1 MTMDYKASVNAPDPI
16 MPSEIP
22 DVHIDYKGL
31 IDYAN
36 EKGVAVSELSKE
48 EKNQFVHDFDE
59 IKEQNIKQQKIGQQ
73 IMAVRMIQNENKK
86 QSSSGLTIEMLC
98 QGMACSQ
105 EEVKKLVD
113 YTMSFD
119 RRFIAD
125 EVVKLCQKKELI
137 DFSPEEICYYTWFL
151 QMFGPQCIDK
161 ESVHQISDKPDMVN
175 TMYLK
180 KFTYSIPKSVGDKN
194 KFMKKLEVCQQYL
207 QNSISVAQKDG
218 IKEEVIQQMMH

>member
-125 EVVKLCQKKELI
+125 EVVTDSAVRRLLFLQKKYAIIPGFCKCSGLNALI
-137 DFSPEEICYYTWFL
+137 KS
-151 QMFGPQCIDK
+151 QCTRFPINR
-161 ESVHQISDKPDMVN
+161 IW
-175 TMYLK
+175 
-180 KFTYSIPKSVGDKN
+180 
-194 KFMKKLEVCQQYL
+194 
-207 QNSISVAQKDG
+207 
-218 IKEEVIQQMMH
+218 

>member
-1 MTMDYKASVNAPDPI
+1 
-16 MPSEIP
+16 
-22 DVHIDYKGL
+22 
-31 IDYAN
+31 
-36 EKGVAVSELSKE
+36 
-48 EKNQFVHDFDE
+48 
-59 IKEQNIKQQKIGQQ
+59 
-73 IMAVRMIQNENKK
+73 
-86 QSSSGLTIEMLC
+86 
-98 QGMACSQ
+98 MACSQ

-125 EVVKLCQKKELI
+125 EVVKLCQKEKLI
-137 DFSPEEICYYTWFL
+137 DYSPEEICYYTWFL

-194 KFMKKLEVCQQYL
+194 KFMKILEVCQQYL
-207 QNSISVAQKDG
+207 QNSISVAKKDG
-218 IKEEVIQQMMH
+218 IKEEVNGKFVLTSDAPPEAKRSFAEWNKPRKITLRHLLRTIRAKLFENMKFEK

>member
-125 EVVKLCQKKELI
+125 L
-137 DFSPEEICYYTWFL
+137 S
-151 QMFGPQCIDK
+151 QMR
-161 ESVHQISDKPDMVN
+161 
-175 TMYLK
+175 
-180 KFTYSIPKSVGDKN
+180 
-194 KFMKKLEVCQQYL
+194 
-207 QNSISVAQKDG
+207 
-218 IKEEVIQQMMH
+218 

>member
-1 MTMDYKASVNAPDPI
+1 MCDYKLAGEFKISQEN
-16 MPSEIP
+16 
-22 DVHIDYKGL
+22 K
-31 IDYAN
+31 
-36 EKGVAVSELSKE
+36 EKL
-48 EKNQFVHDFDE
+48 NHDFDE

-125 EVVKLCQKKELI
+125 EVVKLCQKE
-137 DFSPEEICYYTWFL
+137 
-151 QMFGPQCIDK
+151 
-161 ESVHQISDKPDMVN
+161 
-175 TMYLK
+175 
-180 KFTYSIPKSVGDKN
+180 
-194 KFMKKLEVCQQYL
+194 KL
-207 QNSISVAQKDG
+207 NIR
-218 IKEEVIQQMMH
+218 